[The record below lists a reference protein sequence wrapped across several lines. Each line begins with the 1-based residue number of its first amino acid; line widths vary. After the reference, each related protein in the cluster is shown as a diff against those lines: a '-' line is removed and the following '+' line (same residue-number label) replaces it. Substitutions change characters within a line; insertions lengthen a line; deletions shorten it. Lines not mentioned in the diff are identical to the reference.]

1 MVIFKILLIILIA
14 LPVIALASYFYSQ
27 MLSYIKVKNAIED
40 EAIRQSA
47 IESKTQKTGK
57 KSKKETSVKDAAGRA
72 VKNATS
78 AAGRQI
84 LRDILG
90 NATK

>member
-27 MLSYIKVKNAIED
+27 MLSFIKVKNSIEE

-47 IESKTQKTGK
+47 ADSETEKSRK
-57 KSKKETSVKDAAGRA
+57 KKRKKKKKEKQ
-72 VKNATS
+72 K
-78 AAGRQI
+78 Q
-84 LRDILG
+84 
-90 NATK
+90 K

>member
-27 MLSYIKVKNAIED
+27 MLNFIKAKNAIED

-47 IESKTQKTGK
+47 AESKADKSRK
-57 KSKKETSVKDAAGRA
+57 KSKKKKEK
-72 VKNATS
+72 K
-78 AAGRQI
+78 Q
-84 LRDILG
+84 
-90 NATK
+90 

>member
-27 MLSYIKVKNAIED
+27 MLSYIKVKNEIEN

-47 IESKTQKTGK
+47 AESKTVKNNK
-57 KSKKETSVKDAAGRA
+57 KSIRKSKKKEKQ
-72 VKNATS
+72 K
-78 AAGRQI
+78 
-84 LRDILG
+84 
-90 NATK
+90 